1 MKENIFSTWRK
12 RLSSFHLLWEMGVV
26 SIFWMNQWQKVA
38 THWGP
43 LEHCVKIM
51 AVKGNY
57 HYILLFS
64 NKWQSA
70 GALFRHITVTYG
82 LPQCLNLFISNHVLF
97 KPHLEFQC
105 SSEILHL
112 TNRIIVTG
120 LFEFKR
126 TTQSS

>member
-1 MKENIFSTWRK
+1 MRNGGSVNILDEPVTESGNPLRPLRTLCQDNGCQRE
-12 RLSSFHLLWEMGVV
+12 LSLH
-26 SIFWMNQWQKVA
+26 SIVQQQ
-38 THWGP
+38 
-43 LEHCVKIM
+43 
-51 AVKGNY
+51 
-57 HYILLFS
+57 
-64 NKWQSA
+64 WQSA

-126 TTQSS
+126 TMQSS